1 MAEAHDYL
9 ASHREV
15 IQKALHAAVTAAAT
29 AQAED
34 PIKFIGEELL
44 RLPHNGVAPS
54 PPQADRPPR
63 LSTRRSS
70 ALGARPSLRTGRS
83 SISAS
88 AAAAPRLSGFRRSS
102 IQNVPLLEVPL
113 MPLESTL
120 TTVQAA
126 FRGAQTRSRMNV
138 LRQRLREAG
147 KQASISKFMLTNA
160 LKNRSDKELRLA
172 SGHADTFWRASS
184 NIIIKDTSIAELN
197 VYEALQGSALQPF
210 LPALYGANQNTASD
224 RHALLH
230 LEDLTSGYR
239 QPCIMDVKVG
249 IRTFL
254 EKEVT
259 AAKLRPDLA
268 EKIHKLDPAVLSE
281 EERQKGVT
289 KLRYMQFRE
298 ERSSSA
304 SLGWRIEGWVLP
316 EEQAEATPK
325 VDFKNLREP
334 DELRATLEAFTQTA
348 PAVRAAFTNR
358 LEELRSVLE
367 GSSSGWFQEHEV
379 VSSSLLFI
387 FEGDQHARE
396 ESRRMQTAGVYM
408 IDFAKTTPIP
418 EGLDLLTH
426 RTPWEAGNHED
437 GYLLGLDSL
446 IQTWRQTLDSSR

>member
-1 MAEAHDYL
+1 
-9 ASHREV
+9 
-15 IQKALHAAVTAAAT
+15 
-29 AQAED
+29 
-34 PIKFIGEELL
+34 
-44 RLPHNGVAPS
+44 
-54 PPQADRPPR
+54 
-63 LSTRRSS
+63 
-70 ALGARPSLRTGRS
+70 
-83 SISAS
+83 
-88 AAAAPRLSGFRRSS
+88 
-102 IQNVPLLEVPL
+102 